1 MGSLGGILETSWAV
15 LAKFLSRLGPQLGSI
30 LDPKMA
36 LELPKS
42 RPRGAYR
49 TPKRPLGAKNH
60 PKAAQSPPKPPREVP
75 RPPLSLDFR
84 GSTVAGTRLCR
95 AEDICV
101 MEIGFRNEEKK
112 LRWGLSTRV
121 LNFVG
126 GTKKNHIIIIGP
138 FSRGGLEKPNPART
152 IDTLA
157 DGS

>member
-1 MGSLGGILETSWAV
+1 MGAHGGLLETSWAV

-75 RPPLSLDFR
+75 IPPLSLDFR

-95 AEDICV
+95 AEDIYIY
-101 MEIGFRNEEKK
+101 MGESGIGKAPFVKGGYESFKTRYGFQSKK
-112 LRWGLSTRV
+112 HFKHSPQWARPDRP
-121 LNFVG
+121 
-126 GTKKNHIIIIGP
+126 GTKLH
-138 FSRGGLEKPNPART
+138 
-152 IDTLA
+152 
-157 DGS
+157 

>member
-1 MGSLGGILETSWAV
+1 MRENRIKIEWKTQSELEGFIFLYFLTENQILGSLGGILETSWAV

-95 AEDICV
+95 AEDMIK
-101 MEIGFRNEEKK
+101 EIRNIMF
-112 LRWGLSTRV
+112 TYAV
-121 LNFVG
+121 Y
-126 GTKKNHIIIIGP
+126 HIIKI
-138 FSRGGLEKPNPART
+138 S
-152 IDTLA
+152 
-157 DGS
+157 

>member
-1 MGSLGGILETSWAV
+1 MPSELEGLIFRHVLAGNRILGCLGGILEASWAV

-49 TPKRPLGAKNH
+49 SPKRPLGAKNR

-95 AEDICV
+95 AEDKVIF
-101 MEIGFRNEEKK
+101 GFP
-112 LRWGLSTRV
+112 
-121 LNFVG
+121 FPD
-126 GTKKNHIIIIGP
+126 TKTP
-138 FSRGGLEKPNPART
+138 
-152 IDTLA
+152 
-157 DGS
+157 

>member
-1 MGSLGGILETSWAV
+1 MPSELQGFIFPYFFAKNRILGCLGSILEVSWAV

-49 TPKRPLGAKNH
+49 TPKRPLGAKHH

-95 AEDICV
+95 AEDKNTIQTSGSSYIFPPPHGRI
-101 MEIGFRNEEKK
+101 EPHARD
-112 LRWGLSTRV
+112 V
-121 LNFVG
+121 L
-126 GTKKNHIIIIGP
+126 
-138 FSRGGLEKPNPART
+138 
-152 IDTLA
+152 
-157 DGS
+157 

>member
-1 MGSLGGILETSWAV
+1 MYFKDKIGLKSNGKCHPSSKGSFFPYFFVENRILGCLGGILEASWAV
-15 LAKFLSRLGPQLGSI
+15 LAKFLSRLGPQLESI

-49 TPKRPLGAKNH
+49 SPKRPLGAKNH

-95 AEDICV
+95 AEDNWTLGPIQDC
-101 MEIGFRNEEKK
+101 RQ
-112 LRWGLSTRV
+112 WST
-121 LNFVG
+121 LYF
-126 GTKKNHIIIIGP
+126 
-138 FSRGGLEKPNPART
+138 
-152 IDTLA
+152 D
-157 DGS
+157 

>member
-75 RPPLSLDFR
+75 RPPLSLNFR

-95 AEDICV
+95 AEDPPRQALC
-101 MEIGFRNEEKK
+101 
-112 LRWGLSTRV
+112 LRMAYRVRLPGSPSHLPFLLLSFLTSV
-121 LNFVG
+121 SSG
-126 GTKKNHIIIIGP
+126 YTKDIHSNIQG
-138 FSRGGLEKPNPART
+138 KP
-152 IDTLA
+152 
-157 DGS
+157 